1 MLGAG
6 VLALWLGYA
15 VLYAGTT
22 YIGGHPENLVTV
34 LWKHTSCSTPAPA
47 PKKGKK

>member
-6 VLALWLGYA
+6 VLALWLGYV

-22 YIGGHPENLVTV
+22 YIGGHPEGFVTV
-34 LWKHTSCSTPAPA
+34 IWRHKSCSTPA